1 MALMDEEIKK
11 NVVFELYKDNRVDA
25 SNVSVE
31 VNNGEVT
38 LQGELPTYY
47 AFTAAY
53 NNTLKISGVTGIN
66 NQLTV
71 RYPVGTAMPTDAEL
85 LSAIENKLFRNP
97 DITIKDLNL
106 QVKAGEVILKGTVDA
121 FWKKLHAEK
130 LASSEPGVIVIK
142 NHLAI
147 VPTKDFVDQDIADD
161 IVRSLEARLSVSAA
175 DVNVKVKNGE
185 VKLSGTVSDWSAR
198 QAAYEAAAFTSGVVN
213 VENNIV
219 ISNKHE

>member
-1 MALMDEEIKK
+1 MSLMDEEIKK

-53 NNTLKISGVTGIN
+53 NNTLKISGVTGVN
-66 NQLTV
+66 NQLKV

-85 LSAIENKLFRNP
+85 LSAIESKLFRNP
-97 DITIKDLNL
+97 DINIADLNI
-106 QVKAGEVILKGTVDA
+106 QVQAGEVVLKGTVDA
-121 FWKKLHAEK
+121 YWKKVHAEK
-130 LASSEPGVIVIK
+130 LASSEPGVVVIK

-147 VPTKDFVDQDIADD
+147 VPTRDFVDQDIAED
-161 IVRSLEARLSVSAA
+161 IIRALESRSVVSANNI
-175 DVNVKVKNGE
+175 NVKVSNGE
-185 VKLSGTVSDWSAR
+185 VTLSGTVPDWSAR
-198 QAAYEAAAFTSGVVN
+198 QAAYESAAFTSGVVN
-213 VENNIV
+213 VENNIT
-219 ISNKHE
+219 ISS